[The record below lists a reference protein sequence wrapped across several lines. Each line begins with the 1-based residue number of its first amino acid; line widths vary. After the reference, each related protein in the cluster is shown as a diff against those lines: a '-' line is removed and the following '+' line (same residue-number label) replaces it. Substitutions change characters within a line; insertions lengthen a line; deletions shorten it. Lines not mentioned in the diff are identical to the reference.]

1 MSNTNTNNTN
11 ATVNTNNAYFD
22 LHEYVER
29 TTSAEVA
36 AEMASSIAFAID
48 VQLTSECRGIL
59 RTLRDLYVEEGQRV
73 SELTDQLKQMAFAEQ
88 VMASAGHELDGA
100 VTRIGVL
107 STQRD
112 IWHDLAEQ
120 LVGMTFTWQGVP
132 RVHRTLDIED
142 VLTKEV
148 KLTVKPL
155 QEHRIKSSVVRR
167 AEALGAE
174 TNDVNEVIKR
184 RLEREAA
191 KAAEKSVALTQQGPA
206 LLSIYIAAVRS
217 APEVSRDFWE
227 LPANVRRSFIEAA
240 KRGASRAEDF
250 ASASNSLS
258 DHEFDVISFASIKVE
273 RELNAVLAG
282 PAYRQAI

>member
-1 MSNTNTNNTN
+1 MSNNTNTNT
-11 ATVNTNNAYFD
+11 ASTTNAYFD
-22 LHEYVER
+22 LVEYVER

-59 RTLRDLYVEEGQRV
+59 RTLRDTFIEEGQKTGELYDYLRQQSN
-73 SELTDQLKQMAFAEQ
+73 SERLMAA
-88 VMASAGHELDGA
+88 AGHELNGA
-100 VTRIGVL
+100 ITRIAVL

-132 RVHRTLDIED
+132 RVHHIPSTDEL
-142 VLTKEV
+142 LTREV

-155 QEHRIKSSVVRR
+155 QEHRIKASVTRR

-174 TNDVNEVIKR
+174 TNDVSEVIKR

-191 KAAEKSVALTQQGPA
+191 KAAEKSAALTQQGPA
-206 LLSIYIAAVRS
+206 LLSVYITAVRS

-227 LPANVRRSFIEAA
+227 LPTNIRRSFIEAA

-250 ASASNSLS
+250 ASASSNLT
-258 DHEFDVISFASIKVE
+258 DVEFDTISFTAIKVE